1 MFFSQAAC
9 TIYLIFEMGTETK
22 ASWIKIIAGI
32 ILAIKTGLENLA
44 ISLQI
49 YEWLCLYTMIK
60 FQGEY
65 NMDRVEVVLDQFKKI
80 EKRQWCFFKTFLS
93 LIVFAGVL
101 IDLLCIVKSDNKNQ
115 NWNDWTEIL
124 DYQKTVGFLLLSFLI
139 ITVFLFFSKA
149 LKRQNAEFHEH
160 KVMYSIQASGMFLA
174 IVTNLVLDFVIKKH
188 E

>member
-1 MFFSQAAC
+1 VEYSKRHSSNWLTMKPYWLMFFSQAAC

-60 FQGEY
+60 FQEKY

-80 EKRQWCFFKTFLS
+80 EKRLWCIFKTFLS
-93 LIVFAGVL
+93 LIIFAGVL
-101 IDLLCIVKSDNKNQ
+101 IDFHCIVKSDNKNK
-115 NWNDWTEIL
+115 NWNENNEIH
-124 DYQKTVGFLLLSFLI
+124 DY
-139 ITVFLFFSKA
+139 
-149 LKRQNAEFHEH
+149 
-160 KVMYSIQASGMFLA
+160 
-174 IVTNLVLDFVIKKH
+174 
-188 E
+188 

>member
-1 MFFSQAAC
+1 
-9 TIYLIFEMGTETK
+9 MGTETK

-93 LIVFAGVL
+93 LVIFAGVL

-115 NWNDWTEIL
+115 NWNENNEIH
-124 DYQKTVGFLLLSFLI
+124 DY
-139 ITVFLFFSKA
+139 
-149 LKRQNAEFHEH
+149 
-160 KVMYSIQASGMFLA
+160 
-174 IVTNLVLDFVIKKH
+174 
-188 E
+188 